1 MAVSRV
7 LAPGAGYSVCGGF
20 DSRPALQCWA
30 RILRPRELPALLVPG
45 GGGVGRGRA
54 AGAEEAAVPN
64 RWGSPRESEQ
74 RGRQRPPPP
83 REPDAARLQGA
94 REGRGLPPHPAR
106 SNAVDLFP
114 GRLREARSVRV
125 HRESRL
131 GSRAAASARPPAH
144 PPAGRSRR
152 GRRGKP
158 SARDFSAAATLPGP
172 AGRRSAHAHHTHVGT
187 PPAARRPQPSLRPRQ
202 RQRGG
207 GAPGCPHLHP
217 RVGDGGAE
225 ARLPAY
231 ASVSFTSPS
240 VSRRRPRSFSP
251 SPPAVAAAASPPPL
265 LRLPSRPETRRTAR
279 PLSGATFGLRGRYPL
294 PAGRG
299 DLPGVAVGE
308 GRAARPLCSG
318 DRRRGPPPAAAA
330 GSVTRTQPARSPPP
344 PGDHPDQVAARAF

>member
-7 LAPGAGYSVCGGF
+7 LAPGASYSVRGGF
-20 DSRPALQCWA
+20 DTRPALQCWA

-125 HRESRL
+125 HRGSRL
-131 GSRAAASARPPAH
+131 GSGAAASARPPGH

-225 ARLPAY
+225 ARLPAC

-240 VSRRRPRSFSP
+240 PATPAPPPLATRDSANRAPSLWGHIWLTRAVPPPSRTRGPPRASRWGRRGRQGLFVRATGAGGPPSRRRRECHPH
-251 SPPAVAAAASPPPL
+251 
-265 LRLPSRPETRRTAR
+265 
-279 PLSGATFGLRGRYPL
+279 
-294 PAGRG
+294 
-299 DLPGVAVGE
+299 
-308 GRAARPLCSG
+308 
-318 DRRRGPPPAAAA
+318 
-330 GSVTRTQPARSPPP
+330 PARALPPP

>member
-1 MAVSRV
+1 M
-7 LAPGAGYSVCGGF
+7 
-20 DSRPALQCWA
+20 
-30 RILRPRELPALLVPG
+30 
-45 GGGVGRGRA
+45 
-54 AGAEEAAVPN
+54 
-64 RWGSPRESEQ
+64 
-74 RGRQRPPPP
+74 
-83 REPDAARLQGA
+83 
-94 REGRGLPPHPAR
+94 
-106 SNAVDLFP
+106 
-114 GRLREARSVRV
+114 RV
-125 HRESRL
+125 HRGSRL
-131 GSRAAASARPPAH
+131 GSGAAASARPPAH

-158 SARDFSAAATLPGP
+158 SARDFSAAATLRGP

-187 PPAARRPQPSLRPRQ
+187 PPAAHRPQPSLRPRQ

-217 RVGDGGAE
+217 SVGDGGAE
-225 ARLPAY
+225 ARLPAC

-299 DLPGVAVGE
+299 DLPG
-308 GRAARPLCSG
+308 
-318 DRRRGPPPAAAA
+318 RRGGGGAGGKASLFGRQAPGPPL
-330 GSVTRTQPARSPPP
+330 PPP
-344 PGDHPDQVAARAF
+344 PGVSPAPSPRAPSASRRSPRPGGGARLLGVRGRAIGGFF